1 MRLSLSG
8 IAWNITN
15 DDSICHLLHSRQIDA
30 IDIVPGKY
38 FSNPLDASEHEIFAV
53 RNYWHDNGISLVGM
67 QSLLFGTQGLNLFS
81 TNEVQKRMLV
91 HLQAISRIAAGLGIP
106 ALVFGS
112 PKNRDRKGLSDSITL
127 EIAINFFNH
136 LGDIAQ
142 QEGVYFC
149 LEPNPVCYGANFM
162 INSAETAF
170 VVRQVNHPAIKMQ
183 LDTGAIIINKENIND
198 ILQQNADII
207 GHIHLSEPELA
218 PLGYS
223 GANHTHIANA
233 LYHALP
239 NSIAT
244 IEMLAPQNK
253 HSLSSIEDALD
264 FAISHYRQ

>member
-1 MRLSLSG
+1 
-8 IAWNITN
+8 
-15 DDSICHLLHSRQIDA
+15 
-30 IDIVPGKY
+30 
-38 FSNPLDASEHEIFAV
+38 
-53 RNYWHDNGISLVGM
+53 
-67 QSLLFGTQGLNLFS
+67 
-81 TNEVQKRMLV
+81 MLV

-127 EIAINFFNH
+127 ETAINFFNH
-136 LGDIAQ
+136 LGDIAR

-162 INSAETAF
+162 IDSAETAF

-198 ILQQNADII
+198 ILQQDADII
-207 GHIHLSEPELA
+207 GHIHLSEPDLA
-218 PLGYS
+218 PLGCS

-244 IEMLAPQNK
+244 IEMLDPQNK